1 MLSSCDCLQSSPE
14 HGAWCRWA
22 GGVFVNRTYFQG
34 FTQRRLFIEIY
45 SFQFP
50 TGRWRAEWAVTFLDA
65 CPWEFMHRCACVH
78 TLALLL
84 HQSIT
89 WRSVFQTYR
98 LLYLTHSRCSI
109 DASWA
114 DFPVVLALLPRSS
127 ISGGFKANNIALV
140 FLMNLIQNLKSWETR
155 NILQENQIYIRS
167 MKSWNRNIFVLFSP
181 LSLSLALAFEKSHGL
196 ERRKNTSIRESEVAR
211 CQD

>member
-1 MLSSCDCLQSSPE
+1 ME
-14 HGAWCRWA
+14 GWV
-22 GGVFVNRTYFQG
+22 GGNFPGCVPVG
-34 FTQRRLFIEIY
+34 IY
-45 SFQFP
+45 AQ
-50 TGRWRAEWAVTFLDA
+50 V
-65 CPWEFMHRCACVH
+65 CMCACVH

-109 DASWA
+109 NASWA

-181 LSLSLALAFEKSHGL
+181 SLSFSCTRFWKVTWSRKEKEYIH
-196 ERRKNTSIRESEVAR
+196 
-211 CQD
+211 